1 MDWLYFDGSPSDRS
15 AAVRVHIEM
24 LLGKALAVLQHL
36 DKAVFRSVIRS
47 LTSEPNTELP
57 REAHAVL
64 EAHLTTCDGR
74 GYEDVVLPIVDTVSR
89 RIPSVRA

>member
-1 MDWLYFDGSPSDRS
+1 MEAPVIDPPLS
-15 AAVRVHIEM
+15 ASIEM

-89 RIPSVRA
+89 RIPSFRA